1 MGFASAEADL
11 PPVDDFVTVDGMR
24 LHYFARGSGTPVV
37 LLHGNGSMI
46 GDFLSSGITER
57 IAAGHRV
64 IAFDRP
70 GFGYS
75 ERPRDRRWGPFEQ
88 ARLLLR
94 AFAPLA
100 IERPIVV
107 GHSWGALVALALAL
121 EGSEKVAGLVLLSG
135 YYYPVPRVCGNAL
148 APSTFPIVDDVL
160 RQTVAP
166 VVGRL
171 LASHAVRKVFAPC
184 AVPESFKR
192 HYSIPHALR
201 PSQIKAVAEEAEML
215 VEAASTFSEMY
226 KELAV
231 PVRLIAGSDDRIV
244 DTDQH
249 SARLHRELGMSTFRN
264 VPGIGHMVHHAAP
277 DAVLAEIY
285 ALSEH
290 RRGPATVR
298 RRRVERHWLH
308 IGEDEAHGGN
318 RGDLDEASSRRR
330 PPAEAAS
337 PPPLAGAAS
346 AVSG

>member
-1 MGFASAEADL
+1 MRFARREEDG
-11 PPVDDFVTVDGMR
+11 PPVDDFITVDGMR
-24 LHYFARGSGTPVV
+24 LHYFECGTGAPVV

-57 IAAGHRV
+57 IAAAGHRV

-75 ERPRDRRWGPFEQ
+75 ERPRGRRWGPTEQ
-88 ARLLLR
+88 ARLLLG
-94 AFAPLA
+94 AFARLA

-135 YYYPVPRVCGNAL
+135 YYYPVPGPTSTAL
-148 APSTFPIVDDVL
+148 GAGAFPIDVL
-160 RQTVAP
+160 RRAAAPLVA
-166 VVGRL
+166 RL
-171 LASHAVRKVFAPC
+171 MASHAVQRVFAPC
-184 AVPESFKR
+184 EVPESFKR

-201 PSQIKAVAEEAEML
+201 PSQIKAVVEEAEML
-215 VEAASTFSEMY
+215 MEAASTFCELY

-249 SARLHRELGMSTFRN
+249 SARLHRELGMSTFRS

-277 DAVLAEIY
+277 EEVTAAIHALA
-285 ALSEH
+285 SGRH
-290 RRGPATVR
+290 KPASR
-298 RRRVERHWLH
+298 RRPVERHWLS
-308 IGEDEAHGGN
+308 IGEDEERSPRATTP
-318 RGDLDEASSRRR
+318 RA
-330 PPAEAAS
+330 PAPAAS
-337 PPPLAGAAS
+337 GEGREAPALLAS
-346 AVSG
+346 

>member
-1 MGFASAEADL
+1 MGFASAEADQ
-11 PPVDDFVTVDGMR
+11 PPVDDFVTVDGLR
-24 LHYFARGSGTPVV
+24 LHYFARGGGTPVV

-57 IAAGHRV
+57 IASGHRV

-75 ERPRDRRWGPFEQ
+75 ERPRDRRWGPSEQ

-94 AFAPLA
+94 AFALME

-135 YYYPVPRVCGNAL
+135 YYYPVPRAPSNSL

-201 PSQIKAVAEEAEML
+201 PSQIKAVAEEAAML
-215 VEAASTFSEMY
+215 VDAASTFSELY

-290 RRGPATVR
+290 HRSPAVVR
-298 RRRVERHWLH
+298 RRSVERHWLH
-308 IGEDEAHGGN
+308 IGDDAHGAKL
-318 RGDLDEASSRRR
+318 GDEDEASSPRS
-330 PPAEAAS
+330 PPAAAAS
-337 PPPLAGAAS
+337 PSPLAGAAS
-346 AVSG
+346 SVG